1 MAIPKYDEMYRAF
14 MDCLADMQVHK
25 SKEVKELLAAKFQIS
40 DEERHILLP
49 SGHRPIFDNRVG
61 WTRTYLKKAGLI
73 DSPSRGAYQLTQTG
87 KQVLVEDP
95 PVLDNH
101 YLEQFDSFCQ
111 FIGSDSSVPAQSLP
125 ALSGDSPQD
134 ILDDAYQKIN
144 DALYDDLLAEIMKQT
159 PAFFEALVVKLLE
172 RMGYGG
178 SLENAGMVVGQSGDE
193 GIDGIIREDK
203 LGFSLIYIQAKRWEL
218 LQTIGRPEIQ
228 RFVGALAGQGASKE
242 LFITTARFT
251 REAREYADKQHTTK
265 VVLVDGHM
273 LAKLM
278 LEYNLG
284 VSTEMTYEIKRIHTD
299 FFSDDLD

>member
-49 SGHRPIFDNRVG
+49 NGHRPIFDNRVG

-111 FIGSDSSVPAQSLP
+111 FIGSDSSVPRAVASRPIRRQPAGHSGRCLP
-125 ALSGDSPQD
+125 KNQRCAL
-134 ILDDAYQKIN
+134 
-144 DALYDDLLAEIMKQT
+144 
-159 PAFFEALVVKLLE
+159 
-172 RMGYGG
+172 
-178 SLENAGMVVGQSGDE
+178 
-193 GIDGIIREDK
+193 
-203 LGFSLIYIQAKRWEL
+203 
-218 LQTIGRPEIQ
+218 
-228 RFVGALAGQGASKE
+228 
-242 LFITTARFT
+242 
-251 REAREYADKQHTTK
+251 
-265 VVLVDGHM
+265 
-273 LAKLM
+273 
-278 LEYNLG
+278 
-284 VSTEMTYEIKRIHTD
+284 
-299 FFSDDLD
+299 